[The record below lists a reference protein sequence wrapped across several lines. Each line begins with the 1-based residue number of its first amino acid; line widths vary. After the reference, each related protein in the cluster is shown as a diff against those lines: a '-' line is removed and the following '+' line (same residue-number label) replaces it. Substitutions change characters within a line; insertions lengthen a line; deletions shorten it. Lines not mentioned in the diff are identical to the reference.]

1 MPRPTV
7 SPAEIESS
15 DSALIDVIRREDG
28 LRVKQIAAR
37 MGVTATAVRQRLTR
51 LVAHGLV
58 ERVLRRRDTPSR
70 GRPSFV
76 YQLTKA
82 GQEETGSN
90 LADLAVALWDE
101 VRTIENTEIRRG
113 LLQRISDRLAGFY
126 SNQIVGDTVRAKM
139 ESLVGLLNERDI
151 PFGVETN
158 NELPVLKAYGCPYTE
173 LAKKDRTVCS
183 MERMMFAELL
193 GENLRLSGCRL
204 DGESCCTF
212 ELS

>member
-1 MPRPTV
+1 M
-7 SPAEIESS
+7 S
-15 DSALIDVIRREDG
+15 DSIPSTDVALLDVLRRDGG
-28 LRVKQIAAR
+28 LRVAQLSRR

-51 LVAHGLV
+51 LEGQGLI
-58 ERVLRRRDTPSR
+58 ERMAEQDALPSR

-76 YQLTKA
+76 YQLTEK
-82 GQEETGSN
+82 GRRDTGSN
-90 LADLAVALWDE
+90 FADLAVALWDE
-101 VRTIENTEIRRG
+101 VRSISNVEVRRG
-113 LLQRISDRLAGFY
+113 LLQRISGRLAGAY
-126 SNQIVGDTVRAKM
+126 AEHISGDSTQERM
-139 ESLVGLLNERDI
+139 QSLAGMLNERDI
-151 PFGVETN
+151 PFGVETK

-173 LAKKDRTVCS
+173 LAEKDRTVCS